1 MRYLSELLRENKKFS
16 VTVFSNQNIIQH
28 KEIQYTM
35 SVLSLII
42 KREFIAKVR
51 NKSFIVMTFLSP
63 LLFVGM
69 AVLIGYLATI
79 NQGDVKKIAVFD
91 KGNFF
96 TKNELVND
104 KKYEYQYLSDMDF
117 DIAKKTASES
127 YEGLLFVPETS
138 DKKELTSK
146 IEYISDNSPNMD
158 FIYKLENIIEDKIT
172 KLNIESSGVDYSIIE
187 NSKAKA
193 NIHLAKFSGEDSI
206 KGLNG
211 IKVAIGSIFG
221 YMIMM
226 FIMIYGNFVMRSVIE
241 EKSNRI
247 IEIIVSSV
255 KPFQLM
261 MGKILGNSLAGL
273 LQFFI
278 WAVVGVILYFVA
290 ASFLGLNMGGSATAL
305 NEVSSQVSD
314 SDKTQMMQT
323 ISMYFETIVS
333 DLPWITII
341 LSFFVFFAGGY
352 FLYSSVYAAIGAAV
366 DNETDS
372 QQFLMPIMIPL
383 MLAVYIGFFTVMD
396 DPHGSVAV
404 VFSLIPFTSPIVM
417 LMRIPFGVPVWQIIL
432 SVVLLYATFFFI
444 VWSAAKIY
452 RVGIL
457 MYGKKPT
464 WKELYKWLRY

>member
-1 MRYLSELLRENKKFS
+1 
-16 VTVFSNQNIIQH
+16 
-28 KEIQYTM
+28 M
-35 SVLSLII
+35 SILSLII

-69 AVLIGYLATI
+69 AVLIGYLANI
-79 NQGDVKKIAVFD
+79 NQGEIKKIAVYD
-91 KGNFF
+91 QGNFF
-96 TKNELVND
+96 TKDELVAD
-104 KKYEYQYLSDMDF
+104 KKYEYHYLSDMDF
-117 DIAKKTASES
+117 DKAKEIASES
-127 YEGLLFVPETS
+127 YEALLYVPENVE
-138 DKKELTSK
+138 KKELTTK
-146 IEYISDNSPNMD
+146 VEYLSDNSPSMD

-187 NSKAKA
+187 NSKVDA

-211 IKVAIGSIFG
+211 IKIAIGSIFG
-221 YMIMM
+221 YLIMM

-241 EKSNRI
+241 EKTNRI

-290 ASFLGLNMGGSATAL
+290 ASFFGLNMGGSATAM
-305 NEVSSQVSD
+305 NEMSSQVSET
-314 SDKTQMMQT
+314 DKAQIMQT
-323 ISMYFETIVS
+323 LSLYFETIVS
-333 DLPWITII
+333 DLPWVTII

-372 QQFLMPIMIPL
+372 QQFLMPIIMPL

-417 LMRIPFGVPVWQIIL
+417 LMRIPFGVPIWQVIL
-432 SVVLLYATFFFI
+432 SAVLLYATFLFI
-444 VWSAAKIY
+444 VWAAAKIY

-464 WKELYKWLRY
+464 WKELYKWMKY